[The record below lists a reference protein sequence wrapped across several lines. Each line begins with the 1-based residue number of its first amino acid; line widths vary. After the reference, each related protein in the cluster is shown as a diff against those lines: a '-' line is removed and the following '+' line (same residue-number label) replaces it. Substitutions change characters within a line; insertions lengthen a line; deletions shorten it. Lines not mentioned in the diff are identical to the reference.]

1 MDRHPEIKVGVDSE
15 TRNSHPARATFCS
28 LLLSRMSNAAKQTK
42 ALHLGQERGV
52 TLQPPLV
59 ADEHDAAAT
68 LRRAVHRE
76 LEEERG
82 LPADLAPKQGH
93 RMIRGGTKVYGCSV
107 SIPAQRVPKRA
118 SLSRAR

>member
-1 MDRHPEIKVGVDSE
+1 
-15 TRNSHPARATFCS
+15 
-28 LLLSRMSNAAKQTK
+28 MSNAAKQTK

-52 TLQPPLV
+52 ALQPLLA

-82 LPADLAPKQGH
+82 LPADLAPK
-93 RMIRGGTKVYGCSV
+93 
-107 SIPAQRVPKRA
+107 
-118 SLSRAR
+118 